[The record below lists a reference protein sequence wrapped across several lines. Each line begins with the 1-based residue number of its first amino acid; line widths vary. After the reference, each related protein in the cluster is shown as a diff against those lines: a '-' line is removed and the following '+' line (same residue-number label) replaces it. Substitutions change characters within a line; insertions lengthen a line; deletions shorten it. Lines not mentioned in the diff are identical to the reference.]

1 MLSVEGL
8 EVGYQIGPVLIG
20 ADLSVERGEFVAVI
34 GTNGAGKSTLLNTLA
49 GIVPPWRG
57 SIRFDGEDVTGCD
70 AAQMVRRGLV
80 LVPEGRQV
88 FGQMS
93 VEENLRLGAFS
104 RRCRA
109 GAATNEKRVYELFPR
124 LFERRRQ
131 LAATM
136 SGGEQQMLALGRAL
150 MSQPTLL
157 LLDEPSLGLAPVAVD
172 AIFEALRAMRGQ
184 LTAVLVEQD
193 ASRAL
198 ELCDR
203 GYVLQDGE
211 ITLRGTAKELLADQ
225 RLMSAYLGMEVS
237 G

>member
-8 EVGYQIGPVLIG
+8 EVGYQGGPVVVG
-20 ADLSVERGEFVAVI
+20 ASLDVERGEFVAVI

-49 GIVPPWRG
+49 GLLPAWRG
-57 SIRFDGEDVTGCD
+57 SITFDGADVTGCD
-70 AAQMVRRGLV
+70 AEDMARRGVV

-109 GAATNEKRVYELFPR
+109 GAAAHEQRVYELFPR

-172 AIFEALRAMRGQ
+172 AVFDALRAMRGQ

-211 ITLRGTAKELLADQ
+211 IALRGTAKELTADR